1 MPVAPVM
8 ATARPV
14 ASAAVSGQVH
24 LERDGHVG
32 RIILDHPERHNAISA
47 QMWDGITAAASEL
60 ENDHEIR
67 VVVIRGAG
75 ERAFAAGADIS
86 QFGAQ
91 RSDASGNRSYDDTT
105 SRAHAA
111 LLGLSKPLIA
121 AIHGYCIGGGLAVA
135 LTADLR
141 VAAEDAQFTIP
152 AARLGLGYGA
162 AGIGTLMRL
171 VGPSAAKRIFFL
183 ADRFGAQEAL
193 QMGLVNLVV
202 PKAHLETSVDEWT
215 ELIGQNAPLTIA
227 AAKAALTQWQKPE
240 SQRDFTEVEAMIGAC
255 FDSEDYQEG
264 VDAVYEQAPA
274 RIQGPL
280 SSALRQLVSVARV
293 RIQTSRV
300 SPCRPRARGRC

>member
-1 MPVAPVM
+1 M
-8 ATARPV
+8 ATVRAV

-47 QMWDGITAAASEL
+47 QMWDGITAAATEL
-60 ENDHEIR
+60 ENDHDIR
-67 VVVIRGAG
+67 AAVIRGAG

-86 QFGAQ
+86 QFGAH

-193 QMGLVNLVV
+193 QMGLVNRVV
-202 PKAHLETSVDEWT
+202 PKAHLEASVDEWT
-215 ELIGQNAPLTIA
+215 DLIGQNAPLTIA

-240 SQRDFTEVEAMIGAC
+240 SQRDFTEAEAMIRTC

-264 VDAVYEQAPA
+264 VEAFM
-274 RIQGPL
+274 
-280 SSALRQLVSVARV
+280 SK
-293 RIQTSRV
+293 
-300 SPCRPRARGRC
+300 RPPEFKGC

>member
-1 MPVAPVM
+1 MPIAPVM
-8 ATARPV
+8 ATARQV

-24 LERDGHVG
+24 LECDGHVG

-47 QMWDGITAAASEL
+47 QMWDGITAAATEL

-121 AIHGYCIGGGLAVA
+121 AIGGYCIGGGLSVA

-193 QMGLVNLVV
+193 QMGLVNRVV
-202 PKAHLETSVDEWT
+202 PKAHLEASVDEWT

-240 SQRDFTEVEAMIGAC
+240 SQRDFTEVEAMIRAC
-255 FDSEDYQEG
+255 FDSDDYQEG
-264 VDAVYEQAPA
+264 VDAFMNK
-274 RIQGPL
+274 
-280 SSALRQLVSVARV
+280 
-293 RIQTSRV
+293 
-300 SPCRPRARGRC
+300 RPPEFKGR

>member
-1 MPVAPVM
+1 M
-8 ATARPV
+8 
-14 ASAAVSGQVH
+14 SGQVH

-47 QMWDGITAAASEL
+47 QMWDGITAAATEL

-121 AIHGYCIGGGLAVA
+121 AIGGYCIGGGLAVA

-202 PKAHLETSVDEWT
+202 PKAHLEASVDEWT

-240 SQRDFTEVEAMIGAC
+240 SQRDFTEVEAMIRAC

-264 VDAVYEQAPA
+264 VDAFMHK
-274 RIQGPL
+274 R
-280 SSALRQLVSVARV
+280 
-293 RIQTSRV
+293 
-300 SPCRPRARGRC
+300 RPEFKGR

>member
-1 MPVAPVM
+1 MPIAPVM

-121 AIHGYCIGGGLAVA
+121 AIGGYCIGGGLAVA

-193 QMGLVNLVV
+193 QMGLVNRVV
-202 PKAHLETSVDEWT
+202 PKAHLEASVDEWT

-240 SQRDFTEVEAMIGAC
+240 SQRDFAEVEAMIRAC
-255 FDSEDYQEG
+255 FDSDDYQEG
-264 VDAVYEQAPA
+264 VDAFMNK
-274 RIQGPL
+274 
-280 SSALRQLVSVARV
+280 
-293 RIQTSRV
+293 
-300 SPCRPRARGRC
+300 RPPEFKGR